1 MTSTAIQAVIDIE
14 IYLLIFLC
22 TAFSESGKNSPRLK
36 WENSLFR
43 PAVSVSHLS
52 LFCNVGN
59 PYICTFLL
67 HLDIKL
73 LIPFICDF
81 YSFLPIFRSLT

>member
-14 IYLLIFLC
+14 IYLLIFCVLLFPNPEKLSP
-22 TAFSESGKNSPRLK
+22 AEMGKFTILACR
-36 WENSLFR
+36 ECFTF
-43 PAVSVSHLS
+43 VT
-52 LFCNVGN
+52 FCNVGN